1 MKKLVL
7 ALAMVSI
14 LFNAC
19 KKDDTTPASTVV
31 TIGAVPEAFNKKVLI
46 EEFTGAWC
54 GYCVDGAYKMETIL
68 NSNQGRAIGVAIHDG
83 DGMSTGIFT
92 YLDGIFNS
100 TGYPQ
105 GMVSRVPYQGATC
118 LSRSSWSSAANL
130 ILNKSV
136 YCGLALKVFTTG
148 DSVKAEVHCGFD
160 TTLTSGSY
168 SLVVYAVENNVTG
181 TGTQFDQH
189 NYYSSAS
196 GVSPTP
202 GHPFYNLPEIITGYK
217 HMNVLRKTLT
227 ANSGESIPV
236 SSIIKGNE
244 LIKNYAFKP
253 TNINT
258 SQLRIVAFIQ
268 KNGTSSTTYEVLNV
282 QECAFGSTKNW
293 D

>member
-1 MKKLVL
+1 M
-7 ALAMVSI
+7 
-14 LFNAC
+14 
-19 KKDDTTPASTVV
+19 
-31 TIGAVPEAFNKKVLI
+31 I

-54 GYCVDGAYKMETIL
+54 GYCVDGAYKMETII
-68 NSNQGRAIGVAIHDG
+68 NNNPGRAIGVAIHDG
-83 DGMSTGIFT
+83 DGMSTGIFN

-118 LSRSSWSSAANL
+118 LSRGSWSPAANI
-130 ILNKSV
+130 ILNKSG
-136 YCGLALKVFTTG
+136 YCGLALKVFSSG

-168 SLVVYAVENNVTG
+168 SLVVYAVENNVVG
-181 TGTQFDQH
+181 TGSQYNQV
-189 NYYSSAS
+189 NYYSSAN
-196 GVSPTP
+196 GGTDPN
-202 GHPFYNLPEIITGYK
+202 HPYYNQPATIIGYK

-236 SSIIKGNE
+236 SSIVKGNE
-244 LIKNYAFKP
+244 VIKNYAFKP